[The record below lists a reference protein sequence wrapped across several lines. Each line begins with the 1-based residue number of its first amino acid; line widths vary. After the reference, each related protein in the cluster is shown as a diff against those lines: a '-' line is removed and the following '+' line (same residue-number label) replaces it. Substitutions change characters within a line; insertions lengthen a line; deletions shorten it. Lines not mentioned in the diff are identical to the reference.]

1 MIFWHLTIVVPMS
14 LPKLKKRDILTPL
27 HRSRQTFT
35 TPLKR
40 TKLVS
45 GNLKAW
51 NLALSKSPSS
61 VRKFS
66 NSTGS
71 TVHLKWKKVVGDD
84 YHNDLFDGKKCNGCE
99 INSVFFQ
106 DLEPHL
112 KFTIGVVTHY
122 MPNAKIAISCTSS
135 SRNSSILLY
144 LCCRHL
150 FKDSHVF

>member
-1 MIFWHLTIVVPMS
+1 MS
-14 LPKLKKRDILTPL
+14 LPRLKKKRYTYSVASIKTDVHNSLKKDKIGFWKLEGL
-27 HRSRQTFT
+27 EFGSEQISIFGEEVFKQHRVYSTSEI
-35 TPLKR
+35 K
-40 TKLVS
+40 KS
-45 GNLKAW
+45 CW
-51 NLALSKSPSS
+51 WWLSQWPIW
-61 VRKFS
+61 R
-66 NSTGS
+66 
-71 TVHLKWKKVVGDD
+71 
-84 YHNDLFDGKKCNGCE
+84 KKCNGCE

-144 LCCRHL
+144 LCCRRL

>member
-1 MIFWHLTIVVPMS
+1 MCYLCHYQDWKKKRYTYSVASIKTDVHNS
-14 LPKLKKRDILTPL
+14 LKKDKIGFWKLEGL
-27 HRSRQTFT
+27 EFGSEQISIFGEEVFKQHR
-35 TPLKR
+35 
-40 TKLVS
+40 VY
-45 GNLKAW
+45 
-51 NLALSKSPSS
+51 
-61 VRKFS
+61 
-66 NSTGS
+66 STS
-71 TVHLKWKKVVGDD
+71 EMKKKVVGDD

-144 LCCRHL
+144 LCCRRL